1 MYVYILRLF
10 LGSLLFLCVPLYFIG
25 LDLFNFNFYTI
36 KWKDNLLPMVL
47 YFGHGRSF
55 LGIGTMHVLWVFKN
69 YIIIFISYVCFICF
83 LVTKSHPTLLCPC
96 EL

>member
-10 LGSLLFLCVPLYFIG
+10 LGSLLFLRVPLYFIG

-69 YIIIFISYVCFICF
+69 YLLIFISYVCFI
-83 LVTKSHPTLLCPC
+83 LIGRLLEVNETC
-96 EL
+96 